1 MLDSKHNDDS
11 SGEHELL
18 SLLVRV
24 LPWVGEMADMATI
37 SPELTYLADRAE
49 RIRRDFELLAKS
61 PTAGVSVRRRAANT
75 AAWLR
80 TAEQLFRNNRDKK
93 TGEELIRLAEIADE
107 PDEDHFRPNLL
118 LSCPRILKASKCY
131 ELSAEAAT
139 RLLDRPEVNDFA
151 DGTRI
156 ITMLYSILLEQEVAC
171 HLANHTIRQAIAA
184 SKFLPS
190 DDVRTEF
197 VDHLSGFLTDQPT

>member
-1 MLDSKHNDDS
+1 MVDSKHNDDS
-11 SGEHELL
+11 SGVHELL
-18 SLLVRV
+18 SLMMR
-24 LPWVGEMADMATI
+24 LPHWVHEMAEMGTL
-37 SPELTYLADRAE
+37 SPDLTYLADRAE
-49 RIRRDFELLAKS
+49 RIRRDCELLANV
-61 PTAGVSVRRRAANT
+61 PTAGVWVRRCAANT

-80 TAEQLFRNNRDKK
+80 TAEQLLRNNKDKK

-118 LSCPRILKASKCY
+118 LSCPRILEASKCY

-151 DGTRI
+151 EGTRI

-171 HLANHTIRQAIAA
+171 HLANHTIRQAM
-184 SKFLPS
+184 STFL
-190 DDVRTEF
+190 
-197 VDHLSGFLTDQPT
+197 